1 MNLEISTH
9 AREATHEQN
18 GPGLQAIAEESGCSF
33 DPMEIVH
40 VVSRCPLSHTQAKE
54 RRLKQLL

>member
-33 DPMEIVH
+33 DPMEIVY
-40 VVSRCPLSHTQAKE
+40 VVSR
-54 RRLKQLL
+54 

>member
-40 VVSRCPLSHTQAKE
+40 VVSRWVTRKP
-54 RRLKQLL
+54 RRDVWNNYCSS